1 MNQRSSAP
9 KRGLFFLRSFA
20 FGIAACLTPFAIT
33 LSGSANAEEAAKEQ
47 NYPDRPITLV
57 VAFSAGGAADVVMR
71 KVAAG
76 LESILKSNIIVEN
89 RAGANGNIGANY
101 VARSKADGYTLLA
114 GFPGLTS
121 NPSLYKEMSYDPLKD
136 LTPIKLIAT
145 APVVLV
151 ANPKIKPDSLS
162 SLIELAKAE
171 PNSIRFGSAG
181 QGGSGH
187 LAGEL
192 FKLVTGVQMEHVPY
206 KGGIF
211 ALNDAMGG
219 QIEIVFDSVPSS
231 RGFIEG
237 GKLKAFAIAG
247 DKRSTVLPDI
257 PTFKEAGLDNYYAD
271 TWFGILAPAETPK
284 PVVDKLNEAITQLL
298 GDSAFQK
305 ELENMGLVADTRSS
319 EQFAQFM
326 VDETEKW
333 RKVAEASGMSA
344 H

>member
-1 MNQRSSAP
+1 MSQKLSTPLRRP
-9 KRGLFFLRSFA
+9 FLRRSLA
-20 FGIAACLTPFAIT
+20 LGLATCLAPLALT
-33 LSGSANAEEAAKEQ
+33 LSGDVRAEASTGAQ
-47 NYPDRPITLV
+47 DYPDRPITLI

-76 LESILKSNIIVEN
+76 LENILKSNIIVEN
-89 RAGANGNIGANY
+89 RAGANGNIGANH

-121 NPSLYKEMSYDPLKD
+121 NPSLYKEMNYDPLKD
-136 LTPIKLIAT
+136 LTPIKMIAT

-151 ANPKIKPDSLS
+151 ANPKFQPDSLS
-162 SLIELAKAE
+162 SLIEYAKAQ
-171 PNSIRFGSAG
+171 PNSVRFGSAG

-237 GKLKAFAIAG
+237 GRLKAFAIAG
-247 DKRSTVLPDI
+247 EQRSTVLPDI

-271 TWFGILAPAETPK
+271 TWFGILAPAGTPK
-284 PVVDKLNEAITQLL
+284 PIVDKLNGAITKLL
-298 GDSAFQK
+298 GDSDFHK
-305 ELENMGLVADTRSS
+305 ELENMGLVADTRTP

-333 RKVAEASGMSA
+333 RKVAEASGMAA